1 MNYSC
6 HAWISH
12 ITHIYALV
20 SLHDAPLHRAARH
33 TYGVATISRLLKIT
47 GLFCKRALQK
57 RLYSAKETYNFK
69 EPTSR
74 GHPIWISRVTYTWR
88 NDVIRQ
94 VVMSSV
100 NGSCHVWMS
109 HATFEWVMSHMN
121 ESLIHMRLMQSD
133 SALKRHSF
141 ICECNRHSF
150 ICHVNATD
158 THSYVM
164 WMQQTLIHMSCECN
178 RHLFICHVN
187 ATDTHSYVMWM
198 QQTLIHM
205 SMKQALNHMW
215 MKEALIHT
223 SFMQSDA
230 LTHTWIR
237 SCHMWMSHVTCD
249 WVMSHV
255 NEHITYERVMSHMCI
270 SHFTHV
276 HKSFH
281 TYECIMSHMSHF
293 THEPGREGGDAWGQ
307 EQDPTWR
314 QATALELA
322 PKSGSN
328 S

>member
-1 MNYSC
+1 MSVSAWCSATSRQTWMRRFTYKGIMSRMNYSC

-100 NGSCHVWMS
+100 NESCQVWMS

-158 THSYVM
+158 TYSYV
-164 WMQQTLIHMSCECN
+164 
-178 RHLFICHVN
+178 
-187 ATDTHSYVMWM
+187 
-198 QQTLIHM
+198 
-205 SMKQALNHMW
+205 
-215 MKEALIHT
+215 
-223 SFMQSDA
+223 
-230 LTHTWIR
+230 
-237 SCHMWMSHVTCD
+237 
-249 WVMSHV
+249 
-255 NEHITYERVMSHMCI
+255 NETG
-270 SHFTHV
+270 T
-276 HKSFH
+276 
-281 TYECIMSHMSHF
+281 
-293 THEPGREGGDAWGQ
+293 
-307 EQDPTWR
+307 
-314 QATALELA
+314 
-322 PKSGSN
+322 
-328 S
+328 